1 MFVFRLLLFSLFI
14 LVVPVYSVSAQNI
27 PAQCYEQ
34 YEVIFPLREPV
45 FDRPSLW
52 RYTKREAGF
61 DSLIDTDI
69 GAKGN
74 IISAGEIISSD
85 NSEDLNILFM
95 KVTQDGKVDI
105 LKEDKRA
112 GSQSVSSIITRDKDV
127 LIAGNQ
133 LKNGVSKV
141 RISYYDYE
149 GNFLREEFIYD
160 SKYNLYLSKIIPVN
174 DSKNSDMIMLVW
186 AENKKIP
193 EDNYTRIYRVSSKGN
208 VIWRRSFISGAPN
221 RLDEI
226 IPIENGQYL
235 AAGYLIID
243 SKRKVGWLVKIGSLG
258 EIIWEQNYPR
268 GKEALFKA
276 ASEYKNDGS
285 YVVTGSTI
293 PYGNNDKRAGFVIKI
308 SKTGETIWQR
318 YYTGNY
324 RYSGYDVKAHDDGRA
339 EIIIDANPLEDWG
352 KGFTRI
358 LTLSPNG
365 YLLDDESYEE
375 GNDATIFNMVTDKEG
390 KRFLAGNTQNGYSK
404 NMIEKGKKQKEFLD
418 LWIMAIPA
426 LPNYNNPCVTKRYGN
441 MND

>member
-1 MFVFRLLLFSLFI
+1 MFVFRLSLFSLFI
-14 LVVPVYSVSAQNI
+14 LVIPVYSVFAQNI

-61 DSLIDTDI
+61 DRLIDIDI

-74 IISAGEIISSD
+74 IISAGEIASSD

-112 GSQSVSSIITRDKDV
+112 GSQTVSSVITRDKDV

-133 LKNGVSKV
+133 IKDGISKV

-149 GNFLREEFIYD
+149 GDFLREKFISD
-160 SKYNLYLSKIIPVN
+160 SKYNLYLSKIIPIN
-174 DSKNSDMIMLVW
+174 SSKSSDMIMLVW

-193 EDNYTRIYRVSSKGN
+193 EDNYTRIYRVSSKGKI
-208 VIWRRSFISGAPN
+208 IWKRSFISGAPN
-221 RLDEI
+221 RLSEI
-226 IPIENGQYL
+226 ISIKNGQYL

-243 SKRKVGWLVKIGSLG
+243 NKRMVSWLVKLGSLG
-258 EIIWEQNYPR
+258 EIIWERNYPR
-268 GKEALFKA
+268 GKEASFKA

-285 YVVTGSTI
+285 YVVTGSTTS
-293 PYGNNDKRAGFVIKI
+293 YGNDDEKAAFVIKI

-324 RYSGYDVKAHDDGRA
+324 KYSGYDVKAHDDGRA
-339 EIIIDANPLEDWG
+339 EIVIDAEPFEDG
-352 KGFTRI
+352 GRGFTRI
-358 LTLSPNG
+358 LTISPNG

-375 GNDATIFNMVTDKEG
+375 GNDTTIFNMVTDKEG
-390 KRFLAGNTQNGYSK
+390 KRFLAGYTQKGYSN
-404 NMIEKGKKQKEFLD
+404 NMAEKAKKRKEFLD
-418 LWIMAIPA
+418 LWIIAIPA